1 VSTRRNER
9 LSEEIRED
17 VARIVGQLKDPR
29 IGFVTV
35 TRVELT
41 PDLRTAHV
49 HVGILGG
56 GPDREKTLTGLR
68 KAAGFVRREL
78 GRRLHVRHTP
88 EIAFHYDEGL
98 DATDRVARLLDE
110 VRPAAEAKAGDEAG
124 DEAGDDT
131 DDGAADDGAGEEDD
145 E

>member
-1 VSTRRNER
+1 MSNRRNER
-9 LSEEIRED
+9 LSQEIQED

-49 HVGILGG
+49 YVGILGV

-68 KAAGFVRREL
+68 QAAGFVRREL

-98 DATDRVARLLDE
+98 DATERVAQLLDE
-110 VRPAAEAKAGDEAG
+110 VRPAETAADGEGAKDGR
-124 DEAGDDT
+124 DDT
-131 DDGAADDGAGEEDD
+131 SADEDD